1 MADIDF
7 DDGGLPRLSA
17 GQVQRLVHMAG
28 AACSVGL
35 LIGLGIWG
43 YKLAMRDVTA
53 IPVIRAA
60 EGPMRSAP
68 TDPGGEIA
76 THQGMAVNRV
86 AAMVP
91 VSLTPEEVILAP
103 EPITLDPE
111 DAPGLSPLT
120 PMEAEASAMPQ
131 EVLAQGAW
139 EGAGAQTAPQAQP
152 APLIEEPV
160 IVASTD
166 EAVLLALSVD
176 LEGLLAEETLAPE
189 SAPQAEP
196 EAEAVVRPRPRP
208 GSAPV
213 RLEAVA
219 TVAAALAPAPARLD
233 ASSLAAG
240 TRLVQLG
247 AFDTEAEAQDQWARL
262 SAQFGDLM
270 ASKAMVVQDALSG
283 GRTFYR
289 LRAHGF
295 ADEADA
301 RRFCAALLA
310 ENAACIPVAHR

>member
-28 AACSVGL
+28 AVCSVGL
-35 LIGLGIWG
+35 LIGLGVWG
-43 YKLAMRDVTA
+43 YSLAVRDVTA

-60 EGPMRSAP
+60 ESPMRSAP
-68 TDPGGEIA
+68 ADPGGEIA

-91 VSLTPEEVILAP
+91 VSITPEEVILAP

-111 DAPGLSPLT
+111 DAPGLSPLA
-120 PMEAEASAMPQ
+120 PLEAEASAVPQ

-139 EGAGAQTAPQAQP
+139 QGLEPPVAFQAQP
-152 APLIEEPV
+152 APAVEEPPT
-160 IVASTD
+160 VASTD
-166 EAVLLALSVD
+166 EAVLLALSAD
-176 LEGLLAEETLAPE
+176 LEGLFAEETRAPE
-189 SAPQAEP
+189 SVPQAAP
-196 EAEAVVRPRPRP
+196 EAEGVVRPRPRP

-213 RLEAVA
+213 PLEAVA
-219 TVAAALAPAPARLD
+219 TVAAAAPARLD
-233 ASSLAAG
+233 ASDLAAG

-310 ENAACIPVAHR
+310 ESAACIPVAHR